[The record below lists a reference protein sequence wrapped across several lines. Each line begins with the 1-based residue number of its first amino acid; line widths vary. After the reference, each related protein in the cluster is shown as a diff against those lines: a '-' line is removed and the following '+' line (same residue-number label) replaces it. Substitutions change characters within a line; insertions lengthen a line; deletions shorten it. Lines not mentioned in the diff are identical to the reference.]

1 MHFVCVPPLPPSL
14 PLFLLLFFPDLGDA
28 RQGVSCYIPAGE
40 IPVAV
45 GKKRAGSSMSL
56 GQWQQPP
63 RPRSK
68 EGDERPEGVSMGGRG
83 RVRELPYK
91 REKMDEEK
99 REGGRKQGKEEGRY
113 VLEDFEGVGFEADMF
128 SFHADIHASELQT
141 IPGGNAC
148 DICTLSTRV

>member
-1 MHFVCVPPLPPSL
+1 MVTRGMDDLARVHRKLRRGNNSTLSL
-14 PLFLLLFFPDLGDA
+14 HDCLGDA

-68 EGDERPEGVSMGGRG
+68 EGDER
-83 RVRELPYK
+83 
-91 REKMDEEK
+91 
-99 REGGRKQGKEEGRY
+99 
-113 VLEDFEGVGFEADMF
+113 LEDFEGVGFEADMF